1 MRMEARSRGA
11 SGSRPRAAPCFTRG
25 VPGRGLMVCLVT
37 GKKPAPPGNIV
48 YNYVH
53 GREDMHYGCNL
64 VCSVNHVA
72 GLVNSANDPLNHA
85 QPNDKQ
91 PCLPLTIDSFLL
103 MEHLVETKVVRRL
116 KERFNLLI
124 CRRIWIR
131 EVTDDFLFFFL
142 NRRTN

>member
-1 MRMEARSRGA
+1 MAARVRNNPRMRMEARSRGVRSQRVA
-11 SGSRPRAAPCFTRG
+11 TCGESSMLYEGPW
-25 VPGRGLMVCLVT
+25 RGLMVCLVT

-85 QPNDKQ
+85 
-91 PCLPLTIDSFLL
+91 
-103 MEHLVETKVVRRL
+103 
-116 KERFNLLI
+116 
-124 CRRIWIR
+124 
-131 EVTDDFLFFFL
+131 
-142 NRRTN
+142 